1 MLCFSFTPIPPTRS
15 RLRAPDKLGWPN
27 IGNTCS
33 ATNQAEIKGSL
44 KRGGHRV
51 LLLVTRLGSG
61 LLIAI
66 GWCAFCAF
74 SWLNSHILSAQM
86 ADILLVE
93 DKDSLRRVLRLTLEN
108 AGYSVTEAGDAHS
121 ALNEIA
127 TTRHRL
133 VLTDLRMPNGSGLDV
148 LRSARAADMDVPV
161 IVMTAFGSI
170 DEAVQAMKD
179 GAHDFLQK
187 PVDSNHLLLLVER
200 ALEEARLRT
209 ENVLLREEW
218 SRRYGFPRIIG
229 ESETLKRAVGETQ
242 RVAQTEATVLLLGES
257 GTGKE
262 LFARAVHHLSPRR
275 DNAFVAI
282 NCAAIPETLI
292 ENELFGHERGAFT
305 GASDRRQG
313 KFELASGGTVFLD
326 EIGELPLGVQ
336 GKLLR
341 AIEEKVVD
349 RIGGRAPVAVDVR
362 VVAATNKDLRAAVD
376 NGQFRGDLFFR
387 LAVFPIEVP
396 PLRDRGDDIV
406 LLAQHFASEI
416 GRELR
421 GREAQLSPEAIEAVK
436 QHHWPGN
443 VRELENAIE
452 RACILSDTLVLEPA
466 DLGLGPSTHATE
478 SLSKL
483 DLSGTLSEV
492 AHRALRVV
500 ERRKILGALE
510 ANSGNKSK
518 TAEDLGVSYKT
529 LLNKIKEYAL

>member
-1 MLCFSFTPIPPTRS
+1 MS
-15 RLRAPDKLGWPN
+15 RRLDAYVHWFKSAP
-27 IGNTCS
+27 
-33 ATNQAEIKGSL
+33 E
-44 KRGGHRV
+44 
-51 LLLVTRLGSG
+51 
-61 LLIAI
+61 
-66 GWCAFCAF
+66 
-74 SWLNSHILSAQM
+74 M

-93 DKDSLRRVLRLTLEN
+93 DKDSLRRVMRLTLEN
-108 AGYSVTEAGDAHS
+108 AGYSVTESADARS

-148 LRSARAADMDVPV
+148 LRAARAADGDVPV

-200 ALEEARLRT
+200 ALEQARLRT
-209 ENVLLREEW
+209 ENILLREEW

-229 ESETLKRAVGETQ
+229 ESQVIKRAVGETQ

-275 DNAFVAI
+275 DKAFVAI

-305 GASDRRQG
+305 GANDRRQG

-349 RIGGRAPVAVDVR
+349 RIGGRAPVPVDVR
-362 VVAATNKDLRAAVD
+362 VVAATNKDLKTAVD
-376 NGQFRGDLFFR
+376 KGEFRGDLFFR
-387 LAVFPIEVP
+387 LAVFPLEIP
-396 PLRDRGDDIV
+396 PLRDRKDDII
-406 LLAQHFASEI
+406 LLARHFAAEI

-421 GREAQLSPEAIEAVK
+421 GREAELDPEAIAAIRK
-436 QHHWPGN
+436 HHWPGN

-452 RACILSDTLVLEPA
+452 RACILSDSLILQPG
-466 DLGLGPSTHATE
+466 DLGFGVNNDRTDETLHD
-478 SLSKL
+478 L
-483 DLSGTLSEV
+483 DLSGTLSDV
-492 AHRALRVV
+492 AHRALELV
-500 ERRKILGALE
+500 ERKKIAASLE
-510 ANSGNKSK
+510 ANAENKSR
-518 TAEDLGVSYKT
+518 TAEDLGISYKT
-529 LLNKIKEYAL
+529 LLNKIKDYGL

>member
-1 MLCFSFTPIPPTRS
+1 
-15 RLRAPDKLGWPN
+15 
-27 IGNTCS
+27 
-33 ATNQAEIKGSL
+33 
-44 KRGGHRV
+44 
-51 LLLVTRLGSG
+51 
-61 LLIAI
+61 
-66 GWCAFCAF
+66 
-74 SWLNSHILSAQM
+74 M

-108 AGYSVTEAGDAHS
+108 AGYSVAEAIDARA

-127 TTRHRL
+127 TSRHRL

-148 LRSARAADMDVPV
+148 LRSARAADADVPV

-200 ALEEARLRT
+200 ALQQARLRT

-218 SRRYGFPRIIG
+218 SRRYGFPRILG

-262 LFARAVHHLSPRR
+262 LFARAVHHLSARR
-275 DNAFVAI
+275 DNPFVAI

-305 GASDRRQG
+305 GATDRRQG

-326 EIGELPLGVQ
+326 EIGELPVGVQ

-349 RIGGRAPVAVDVR
+349 RIGGSAPVAVDVR
-362 VVAATNKDLRAAVD
+362 VVAATNKDLKAAVD

-396 PLRDRGDDIV
+396 PLRDRGDDIIV
-406 LLAQHFASEI
+406 LAQHFAAEI

-421 GREAQLSPEAIEAVK
+421 GREAQLSPEAIDALK

-452 RACILSDTLVLEPA
+452 RACILSDSLTLEPA
-466 DLGLGPSTHATE
+466 DLGLGPTATREVE
-478 SLSKL
+478 SLEQL
-483 DLSGTLSEV
+483 DLSGTLSDV

-500 ERRKILGALE
+500 ERKKILRALE
-510 ANSGNKSK
+510 ANQGNKSK

>member
-1 MLCFSFTPIPPTRS
+1 
-15 RLRAPDKLGWPN
+15 
-27 IGNTCS
+27 
-33 ATNQAEIKGSL
+33 
-44 KRGGHRV
+44 
-51 LLLVTRLGSG
+51 
-61 LLIAI
+61 
-66 GWCAFCAF
+66 
-74 SWLNSHILSAQM
+74 M

-108 AGYSVTEAGDAHS
+108 AGYTVAEAVDARA

-127 TTRHRL
+127 NSRHRL

-148 LRSARAADMDVPV
+148 LRSARSADADVPV

-200 ALEEARLRT
+200 ALEQARLRT

-229 ESETLKRAVGETQ
+229 ESEVVKKTVAETQ

-262 LFARAVHHLSPRR
+262 LFARAVHHLSARR
-275 DNAFVAI
+275 DKPFVAI

-326 EIGELPLGVQ
+326 EIGELPLAVQ

-341 AIEEKVVD
+341 AIEEKVID

-362 VVAATNKDLRAAVD
+362 VVAATNKNLKAAVD

-387 LAVFPIEVP
+387 LAVFPIEIP
-396 PLRDRGDDIV
+396 PLRDRTDDVV
-406 LLAQHFASEI
+406 LLARHFAGEI
-416 GRELR
+416 GRDLR
-421 GREAQLSPEAIEAVK
+421 GREAQLSDDAIAALK
-436 QHHWPGN
+436 RHRWPGN

-452 RACILSDTLVLEPA
+452 RACILSDTMTLEPA
-466 DLGLGPSTHATE
+466 DLGFGAAQNDDADALPQ
-478 SLSKL
+478 L
-483 DLSGTLSEV
+483 DLSGTLSDV
-492 AHRALRVV
+492 AHRVLRVA
-500 ERRKILGALE
+500 ERRKIQTALE
-510 ANSGNKSK
+510 ANQGNKSK

-529 LLNKIKEYAL
+529 LLNKLKEYTL

>member
-1 MLCFSFTPIPPTRS
+1 
-15 RLRAPDKLGWPN
+15 
-27 IGNTCS
+27 
-33 ATNQAEIKGSL
+33 
-44 KRGGHRV
+44 
-51 LLLVTRLGSG
+51 
-61 LLIAI
+61 
-66 GWCAFCAF
+66 
-74 SWLNSHILSAQM
+74 M

-108 AGYSVTEAGDAHS
+108 AGYSVTEAIDARA

-127 TTRHRL
+127 TSRHRL
-133 VLTDLRMPNGSGLDV
+133 VLTDLRMPNGTGLDV
-148 LRSARAADMDVPV
+148 LRSARAADADVPV

-200 ALEEARLRT
+200 ALEQARLRT
-209 ENVLLREEW
+209 ENILLREEW
-218 SRRYGFPRIIG
+218 SRRYGFPRILG
-229 ESETLKRAVGETQ
+229 ESETLKRAVSETQ

-262 LFARAVHHLSPRR
+262 LFARAVHHLSARR
-275 DNAFVAI
+275 DNPFVAI

-326 EIGELPLGVQ
+326 EIGELPLAVQ

-362 VVAATNKDLRAAVD
+362 VVAATNKDLKGAVD
-376 NGQFRGDLFFR
+376 KGQFRGDLFFR

-396 PLRDRGDDIV
+396 PLRDRGDDLE
-406 LLAQHFASEI
+406 LLARHFASEI
-416 GRELR
+416 GQELR
-421 GREAQLSPEAIEAVK
+421 GREAQLSPEAIDALK
-436 QHHWPGN
+436 QHNWPGN

-452 RACILSDTLVLEPA
+452 RACILSDTLILQPS
-466 DLGLGPSTHATE
+466 DLGLGPSAGRESE
-478 SLSKL
+478 SLGQL
-483 DLSGTLSEV
+483 DLSGTLSEA

-500 ERRKILGALE
+500 ERKKILHALE
-510 ANSGNKSK
+510 ANLGNKSK

-529 LLNKIKEYAL
+529 LLNKIKDYAL

>member
-1 MLCFSFTPIPPTRS
+1 
-15 RLRAPDKLGWPN
+15 
-27 IGNTCS
+27 
-33 ATNQAEIKGSL
+33 
-44 KRGGHRV
+44 V
-51 LLLVTRLGSG
+51 
-61 LLIAI
+61 
-66 GWCAFCAF
+66 
-74 SWLNSHILSAQM
+74 

-108 AGYSVTEAGDAHS
+108 AGYSVAEAIDARA

-127 TTRHRL
+127 TSRHRL
-133 VLTDLRMPNGSGLDV
+133 ILTDLRMPNGSGLDV
-148 LRSARAADMDVPV
+148 LRSARAADADVPV

-200 ALEEARLRT
+200 ALEQARLRT

-218 SRRYGFPRIIG
+218 SRHYGFPRILG

-262 LFARAVHHLSPRR
+262 LFARAVHHLSARR
-275 DNAFVAI
+275 DNPFVAI

-305 GASDRRQG
+305 GATDRRQG

-326 EIGELPLGVQ
+326 EVGELPLGVQ

-349 RIGGRAPVAVDVR
+349 RIGGSAPVAVDVR
-362 VVAATNKDLRAAVD
+362 VVAATNKDLKAAVD

-396 PLRDRGDDIV
+396 PLRDRGDDII
-406 LLAQHFASEI
+406 LLAQHFAAEI

-421 GREAQLSPEAIEAVK
+421 GREAQLSPNAIDALQ

-452 RACILSDTLVLEPA
+452 RACILSDSLILEPA
-466 DLGLGPSTHATE
+466 DLGLGPSATNESE
-478 SLSKL
+478 SLEQL
-483 DLSGTLSEV
+483 DLSGTLSDV

-500 ERRKILGALE
+500 ERRKIARALE
-510 ANSGNKSK
+510 ANHGNKSK